1 MTATLAPDRVRRAV
15 LYSAIVLSTAAIALW
30 ANFTLSSDVY
40 FLLACGGFVLEHGPE
55 ATRIEPF
62 GTLTAGREWLDQQ

>member
-30 ANFTLSSDVY
+30 ANFTLS
-40 FLLACGGFVLEHGPE
+40 CGRFVLEHGPE

-62 GTLTAGREWLDQQ
+62 GTLNAGGEWLDQQ